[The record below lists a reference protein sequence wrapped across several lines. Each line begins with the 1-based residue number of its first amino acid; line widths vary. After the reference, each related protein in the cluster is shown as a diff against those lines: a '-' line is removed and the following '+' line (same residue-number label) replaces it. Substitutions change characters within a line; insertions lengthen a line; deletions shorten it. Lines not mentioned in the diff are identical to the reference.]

1 MSFNSDLAFGNI
13 YEKKLVELIPNESYL
28 IKEGYFPDYDVEIT
42 NNNIMVTYEVKADR
56 YTYKTNNIAIEFE
69 FNNSPSGIATTT
81 SDFYAYFVIKPYN
94 LFELYIIPTNIIKS
108 KIEEKEYKKILLG
121 GDNKKSRLY
130 IMDLNNFLE
139 YKFKKD

>member
-56 YTYKTNNIAIEFE
+56 YTYKTNNVAIEFE
-69 FNNSPSGIATTT
+69 CNNSPSGIATTT
-81 SDFYAYFVIKPYN
+81 ADYYAYFVIKPYN

-121 GDNKKSRLY
+121 GDNKRSRLY

>member
-42 NNNIMVTYEVKADR
+42 NNNIMATYEVKADR
-56 YTYKTNNIAIEFE
+56 YTYKTNNVAIEFE
-69 FNNSPSGIATTT
+69 CNNSPSGIATTT
-81 SDFYAYFVIKPYN
+81 ADYYAYFVIKPYN

-108 KIEEKEYKKILLG
+108 KIEEKEYKKVLLG
-121 GDNKKSRLY
+121 GDNKRSRLY

>member
-42 NNNIMVTYEVKADR
+42 NNNIMETYEVKADR
-56 YTYKTNNIAIEFE
+56 YTYKTNNVAIEFE
-69 FNNSPSGIATTT
+69 CNNSPSGIATTT
-81 SDFYAYFVIKPYN
+81 ADYYAYFVIKPYN

-108 KIEEKEYKKILLG
+108 KIEEKEYKKVLLG
-121 GDNKKSRLY
+121 GDNKRSRLY

>member
-56 YTYKTNNIAIEFE
+56 DGFA
-69 FNNSPSGIATTT
+69 SL
-81 SDFYAYFVIKPYN
+81 N
-94 LFELYIIPTNIIKS
+94 LFEGNERSNDIYNNWYITFKYINTNSRSKSITLYRWCSI
-108 KIEEKEYKKILLG
+108 YW
-121 GDNKKSRLY
+121 
-130 IMDLNNFLE
+130 
-139 YKFKKD
+139 

>member
-13 YEKKLVELIPNESYL
+13 YEKKLVEIIPNESYL
-28 IKEGYFPDYDVEIT
+28 IKEGYFPDYDIEIT

-94 LFELYIIPTNIIKS
+94 LFELYIIPTNII
-108 KIEEKEYKKILLG
+108 
-121 GDNKKSRLY
+121 
-130 IMDLNNFLE
+130 
-139 YKFKKD
+139 

>member
-56 YTYKTNNIAIEFE
+56 DAFA
-69 FNNSPSGIATTT
+69 SL
-81 SDFYAYFVIKPYN
+81 N
-94 LFELYIIPTNIIKS
+94 LFEGQIYI
-108 KIEEKEYKKILLG
+108 
-121 GDNKKSRLY
+121 
-130 IMDLNNFLE
+130 
-139 YKFKKD
+139 

>member
-56 YTYKTNNIAIEFE
+56 YTYKTNNVAIEFE
-69 FNNSPSGIATTT
+69 CNNSPSGITTT
-81 SDFYAYFVIKPYN
+81 TADYYAYFVIKPYN

-121 GDNKKSRLY
+121 GDNKRSRLY

>member
-56 YTYKTNNIAIEFE
+56 YTYKTNNVAIEFE
-69 FNNSPSGIATTT
+69 CNKSPSGIATTT

-108 KIEEKEYKKILLG
+108 KIEEKEYKKVLLG
-121 GDNKKSRLY
+121 GDNKRSRLY

>member
-1 MSFNSDLAFGNI
+1 
-13 YEKKLVELIPNESYL
+13 
-28 IKEGYFPDYDVEIT
+28 
-42 NNNIMVTYEVKADR
+42 MVTYEVKADR

>member
-56 YTYKTNNIAIEFE
+56 YTYKTNNVAIEFE
-69 FNNSPSGIATTT
+69 CNNSPSGIETTT

>member
-56 YTYKTNNIAIEFE
+56 YTYKTNNVAIEFE
-69 FNNSPSGIATTT
+69 CNNSPSGIATTT

-121 GDNKKSRLY
+121 GDNKRSRLY

>member
-56 YTYKTNNIAIEFE
+56 YTYKTNNVAIEFE
-69 FNNSPSGIATTT
+69 CNNSPSGIATTT

-108 KIEEKEYKKILLG
+108 KIEEKEYKKVLLG
-121 GDNKKSRLY
+121 GDNKRSRLY

>member
-56 YTYKTNNIAIEFE
+56 YTYKTNNVAIEFE
-69 FNNSPSGIATTT
+69 CNNSPSGIATTT